1 MFFAT
6 ESPVNVPASSTYIDI
21 KMKCNIP
28 GIVGNGWQPGQI
40 KTLVDPLP
48 WIQQI
53 ENITVSADGV
63 DVEDDDSY
71 RQRIHGAPEKYS
83 VAGPDGAYIY
93 WAKTAHQSIAD
104 VEPVSPSPGVVDLII
119 LLENGEIPGSEILQL
134 VEDICSDK
142 TKRPLT
148 DYVKAYAPEEM
159 YYDIDFTYYINS
171 EKAASVN
178 IITEAVENAI
188 AEYEL
193 WQKQKLGRDINPSE
207 ITRRVVN
214 AGAKRVE
221 LVTPVYTKLNRRQV
235 AKVQTIS
242 IKFGGLEDD

>member
-1 MFFAT
+1 
-6 ESPVNVPASSTYIDI
+6 
-21 KMKCNIP
+21 
-28 GIVGNGWQPGQI
+28 
-40 KTLVDPLP
+40 
-48 WIQQI
+48 
-53 ENITVSADGV
+53 
-63 DVEDDDSY
+63 
-71 RQRIHGAPEKYS
+71 
-83 VAGPDGAYIY
+83 
-93 WAKTAHQSIAD
+93 
-104 VEPVSPSPGVVDLII
+104 
-119 LLENGEIPGSEILQL
+119 
-134 VEDICSDK
+134 
-142 TKRPLT
+142 
-148 DYVKAYAPEEM
+148 M